1 MLFWLSETGIPL
13 SVVRVGR
20 LAMKSFLFTSN
31 RDPGN
36 TAPAAV
42 SLFRNVV
49 CSSIICRQA
58 CVRESPVVAQM

>member
-1 MLFWLSETGIPL
+1 MLFWLSETGMPL

-20 LAMKSFLFTSN
+20 LAMKSFLFTSD

-49 CSSIICRQA
+49 CSGVTCRQA
-58 CVRESPVVAQM
+58 CVRENPGVAEM

>member
-1 MLFWLSETGIPL
+1 MLFWLSETGMPL

-36 TAPAAV
+36 TTPCGGVTV
-42 SLFRNVV
+42 SQRV
-49 CSSIICRQA
+49 CSNINC
-58 CVRESPVVAQM
+58 